1 MIDLDRLLALRL
13 IVARHAI
20 VARGALVWPTG
31 ISAAQKAA
39 AIAQL
44 TFLGVLVR
52 DSA

>member
-1 MIDLDRLLALRL
+1 MVI
-13 IVARHAI
+13 ARHAI

-31 ISAAQKAA
+31 ISVAQKAA
-39 AIAQL
+39 AVAQL